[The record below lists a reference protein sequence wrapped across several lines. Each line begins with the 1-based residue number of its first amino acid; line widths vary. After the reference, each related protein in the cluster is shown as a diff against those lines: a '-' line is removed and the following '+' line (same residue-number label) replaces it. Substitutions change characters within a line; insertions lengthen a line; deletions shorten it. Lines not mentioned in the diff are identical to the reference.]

1 MIVLAGLLGI
11 TSLAGCREREE
22 PDEQSTRVIQITI
35 TPPPTS
41 TPVPLT
47 NFPKALAQNNGITF
61 ANQYLIDKETKGR

>member
-1 MIVLAGLLGI
+1 MIALAGLLG
-11 TSLAGCREREE
+11 TLGFAGCAAREE

-47 NFPKALAQNNGITF
+47 NFPKAIAEKNGVTF
-61 ANQYLIDKETKGR
+61 ANQYLIDKETGRR